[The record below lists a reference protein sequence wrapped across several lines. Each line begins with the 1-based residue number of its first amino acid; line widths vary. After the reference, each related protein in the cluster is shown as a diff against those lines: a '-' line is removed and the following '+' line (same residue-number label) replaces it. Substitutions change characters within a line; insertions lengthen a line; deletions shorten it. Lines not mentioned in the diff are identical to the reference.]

1 MILTI
6 ENIRSL
12 AIAATIVFF
21 ADSVAAQNSSIAT
34 LGQCHEKAIAA
45 YPQLSDKTLLKD
57 ASDLRIKNISSNYL
71 PQLSINGQATY
82 QSDVTQ
88 ISLPPQMGLSVP
100 SPAHDQY
107 KVTLDAQQLIY
118 DGGLTRKQKKLE
130 GASAEADMQQVETDL
145 LRIKEQ
151 VNNTFFTIILLQEN
165 KRLLQ
170 NTLNVLKEKEQTVK
184 SMVKNGVLMQSDEN
198 IIIAERL
205 KTEQLVTEVDIN
217 RASAIRIMNLL
228 TNESFTDSTLFVSPE
243 LTIQDT
249 LPTNRPEIKSFELQ
263 EKRIETAGS
272 ISNSSLLP
280 KLYAFG
286 QLGYGRPGLNMMN
299 DSFNEFYMVGASLK
313 WNFWDWNK
321 SRREKQVYA
330 IQKKMVASK
339 RDNFNKNLSID
350 LQNRLATIKKS
361 EEALKRDADIVKLR
375 ESITQTAQSQLNN
388 GVITSTD
395 YITELNS
402 ETQARINL
410 ETHKMQLI
418 QAKAN
423 YLLATGNL

>member
-1 MILTI
+1 MKRTVK
-6 ENIRSL
+6 NIRSL
-12 AIAATIVFF
+12 VIGAAILLF
-21 ADSVAAQNSSIAT
+21 ANQASAQEKKITT
-34 LGQCHEKAIAA
+34 LGLCHEKAIAT
-45 YPQLSDKTLLKD
+45 YPQLNDKTLLKD
-57 ASDLRIKNISSNYL
+57 ASELRTKNIGTNYL

-82 QSDVTQ
+82 QSDVTK
-88 ISLPPQMGLSVP
+88 ISLPQQMGLSIP

-118 DGGLTRKQKKLE
+118 DGGLTRKQKQLE
-130 GASAEADMQQVETDL
+130 EASSAADIQQVETDL

-151 VNNTFFTIILLQEN
+151 VNNTFFTIVLLQEN

-170 NTLNVLKEKEQTVK
+170 NTLNVLKEKEQTMQ

-198 IIIAERL
+198 TIVAERL
-205 KTEQLVTEVDIN
+205 KTEQLVAEIDIN

-228 TNESFTDSTLFVSPE
+228 TNEEFTDSTLFVSPE
-243 LTIQDT
+243 LVIQET
-249 LPTNRPEIKSFELQ
+249 LVLNRPELKTFELQ
-263 EKRIETAGS
+263 EKRMETAGS
-272 ISNSSLLP
+272 ITNASLLP
-280 KLYAFG
+280 RVYAFG

-299 DSFNEFYMVGASLK
+299 DSFNEFYMVGASIK

-330 IQKKMVASK
+330 IQKQMIGSK

-350 LQNRLATIKKS
+350 LQNRLAAIKKS

-375 ESITQTAQSQLNN
+375 ESITQVAQSQLNN

-410 ETHKMQLI
+410 ETHKIQLI

>member
-1 MILTI
+1 MIRTN
-6 ENIRSL
+6 NIRSI
-12 AIAATIVFF
+12 AIAAFILCF
-21 ADSVAAQNSSIAT
+21 AYHASGQDSKVAT
-34 LGQCHEKAIAA
+34 LGACHEKAIAA
-45 YPQLSDKTLLKD
+45 YPQLSDKTLVKD
-57 ASDLRIKNISSNYL
+57 ASDLRIKNINSNYL

-107 KVTLDAQQLIY
+107 KVTLDAQQIIY
-118 DGGLTRKQKKLE
+118 DGGLTRKQKQLE
-130 GASAEADMQQVETDL
+130 EASSAADIQQVETDL

-198 IIIAERL
+198 TIIAERL
-205 KTEQLVTEVDIN
+205 KTEQLVVETDIN
-217 RASAIRIMNLL
+217 RSSAIRIMNLL
-228 TNESFTDSTLFVSPE
+228 TNESFTDSTVFVSPE

-249 LPTNRPEIKSFELQ
+249 LITNRPEIKTFELQ
-263 EKRIETAGS
+263 EKRVEAAGS
-272 ISNSSLLP
+272 ISSTSLLP
-280 KLYAFG
+280 KVYAFG

-313 WNFWDWNK
+313 WTFLDWNK

-330 IQKKMVASK
+330 IQKKMVANK

-361 EEALKRDADIVKLR
+361 EEALQRDADIVKLR
-375 ESITQTAQSQLNN
+375 ASITQVAQSQLNN

-410 ETHKMQLI
+410 ETHKIQLI

>member
-1 MILTI
+1 MTEKISILRTM
-6 ENIRSL
+6 
-12 AIAATIVFF
+12 AIAAAMVVFQGYI
-21 ADSVAAQNSSIAT
+21 SAQEKTSAT
-34 LGQCHEKAIAA
+34 LALCHEKAIAT
-45 YPQLSDKTLLKD
+45 YPQLSDRTSLKE
-57 ASDLRIKNISSNYL
+57 ASELRIKNISTNYL

-82 QSDVTQ
+82 QSDVTK
-88 ISLPPQMGLSVP
+88 ISLPPLMGISVP
-100 SPAHDQY
+100 SPAQDQY
-107 KVTLDAQQLIY
+107 KVTLDAQQLLY
-118 DGGLTRKQKKLE
+118 DGGLTRKQKKFE
-130 GASAEADMQQVETDL
+130 EASAEADIQQVETDL

-170 NTLNVLKEKEQTVK
+170 NTLNVLKDKEQTVK
-184 SMVKNGVLMQSDEN
+184 SMVKNGALMQSDEN
-198 IIIAERL
+198 AIIAERL
-205 KTEQLVTEVDIN
+205 KTEQLVTEADIN

-228 TNESFTDSTLFVSPE
+228 TNESFTDSTVFESPA
-243 LTIQDT
+243 LSIQDT
-249 LPTNRPEIKSFELQ
+249 LITNRPEIKSFELQ
-263 EKRIETAGS
+263 EKRVEAAGS

-280 KLYAFG
+280 KVYAFG

-299 DSFNEFYMVGASLK
+299 DSFNDFYMVGASIK

-330 IQKKMVASK
+330 IQKQMVASK

-361 EEALKRDADIVKLR
+361 EEALQRDADIVKLR
-375 ESITQTAQSQLNN
+375 ESITQVAQSQLNN

-410 ETHKMQLI
+410 ETHKIQLI

>member
-1 MILTI
+1 MIRTK
-6 ENIRSL
+6 NIRYI
-12 AIAATIVFF
+12 AIAVAILCF
-21 ADSVAAQNSSIAT
+21 AYHASGQDSKVAT
-34 LGQCHEKAIAA
+34 LGVCHEKAIAA
-45 YPQLSDKTLLKD
+45 YPQLSDKTLVRD
-57 ASDLRIKNISSNYL
+57 ASDLRIKNINSNYL

-88 ISLPPQMGLSVP
+88 ISLPPMMGISVP

-107 KVTLDAQQLIY
+107 KVTMDAQQLIY

-130 GASAEADMQQVETDL
+130 EASSAADIQQVEIDL

-151 VNNTFFTIILLQEN
+151 VNNTYFTIVLLQAN

-198 IIIAERL
+198 TIIAERL
-205 KTEQLVTEVDIN
+205 KTEQLVVETDIN
-217 RASAIRIMNLL
+217 RASAIRTMNLL
-228 TNESFTDSTLFVSPE
+228 TNESFTDSTVFVSPE
-243 LTIQDT
+243 LAIQDT
-249 LPTNRPEIKSFELQ
+249 LTTNRPETKSFELQ
-263 EKRIETAGS
+263 EKRVDAAGS
-272 ISNSSLLP
+272 ITNASLLP
-280 KLYAFG
+280 RVYAFG

-299 DSFNEFYMVGASLK
+299 DSFNDFYMIGASLK

-330 IQKKMVASK
+330 IQKQMIASK

-361 EEALKRDADIVKLR
+361 EEALQRDADIVKLR
-375 ESITQTAQSQLNN
+375 ASITQVAQSQLNN

-410 ETHKMQLI
+410 ETHKIQLI

-423 YLLATGNL
+423 YLIATGNL

>member
-1 MILTI
+1 MIRT
-6 ENIRSL
+6 NKIRF
-12 AIAATIVFF
+12 IAFAAALVFF
-21 ADSVAAQNSSIAT
+21 ADHISAQVNKVAT
-34 LGQCHEKAIAA
+34 LGLCHEKAIAT
-45 YPQLSDKTLLKD
+45 YPQLSDKALLKD
-57 ASDLRIKNISSNYL
+57 ASDLRIKNINSNYL
-71 PQLSINGQATY
+71 PQLSFNGQATY
-82 QSDVTQ
+82 QSDVTKV
-88 ISLPPQMGLSVP
+88 SLPPMMGISVP
-100 SPAHDQY
+100 SPAKDQY
-107 KVTLDAQQLIY
+107 KVTLDAQQLLY

-198 IIIAERL
+198 IITAERL

-228 TNESFTDSTLFVSPE
+228 TNESFTDSTAFVSPE

-249 LPTNRPEIKSFELQ
+249 LITNRPETKSFELQ
-263 EKRIETAGS
+263 EKRIEAAGS

-280 KLYAFG
+280 RVYAFG

-299 DSFNEFYMVGASLK
+299 DSFNDFYMVGASLK

-330 IQKKMVASK
+330 IQKQMVASK

-361 EEALKRDADIVKLR
+361 EEALQRDADIVKLR
-375 ESITQTAQSQLNN
+375 TSITQVAQSQLNN

-410 ETHKMQLI
+410 ETHKIQLI